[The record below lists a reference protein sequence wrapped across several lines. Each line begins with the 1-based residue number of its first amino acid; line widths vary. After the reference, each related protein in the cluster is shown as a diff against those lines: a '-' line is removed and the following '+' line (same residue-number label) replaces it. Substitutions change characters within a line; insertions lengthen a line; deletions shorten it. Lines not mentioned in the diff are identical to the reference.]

1 MDTYTYQ
8 FECTV
13 LLRKILKLAKK
24 NGCKSIFKDGFE
36 FDGQYYIGL
45 EKSDEEK
52 DLFIETL
59 EGEFW
64 RIPLSKVG
72 PEKGRKWWPSK
83 DQIPTKEV
91 VSILKSLYAFLKAQE

>member
-1 MDTYTYQ
+1 MVTYKYE
-8 FECTV
+8 FESFV
-13 LLRKILKLAKK
+13 LSKKILKEAKK
-24 NGCKSIFKDGFE
+24 QGLKSIFKDGFE

-45 EKSDEEK
+45 EKFDEEK

-91 VSILKSLYAFLKAQE
+91 VSILKSLYAFLKA

>member
-24 NGCKSIFKDGFE
+24 NGCKSFFKEGFE

-64 RIPLSKVG
+64 RNPLRKKG
-72 PEKGRKWWPSK
+72 PKKGLKWWPDES
-83 DQIPTKEV
+83 QIPDKKTIE
-91 VSILKSLYAFLKAQE
+91 ILEKFYAFLKA